1 MLKGEHKILGVIWNV
16 DADEL
21 VFNNEPIFQEALR
34 TEPTK
39 HSIVSIVSKI
49 FDPLGIL
56 SPVVIVF
63 QLFFQELCLSKVTWD
78 EILGEDLQKKWRDLL
93 SGLKTEELLRVPR
106 YCLPTVR
113 MGVKLIGFCD
123 ASIRAYTA
131 VVYLQDQ
138 NQGCSLIASKTRV
151 APAQAQTIPRLELLG
166 ALLLLRLMLCI
177 KESLSSIV
185 SECKCFTDSS
195 IVLHWI
201 QGTDNNWKP
210 FVQHRVM
217 EIQEKVAGQ
226 HRNYCR
232 GKDNPANLQSRG
244 ATLGELQKESVWLHG
259 PMWLRGTES
268 RVLELGASL
277 PPECLEEL

>member
-1 MLKGEHKILGVIWNV
+1 MGVIWNV

-21 VFNNEPIFQEALR
+21 VFNIEPIFQEALR

-39 HSIVSIVSKI
+39 RSIVSIVSKI

-56 SPVVIVF
+56 LPVVIVF
-63 QLFFQELCLSKVTWD
+63 KIFFQELCLSKVTWD
-78 EILGEDLQKKWRDLL
+78 EILGEDLQRKWRDLL

-106 YCLPTVR
+106 CYLPTVR
-113 MGVKLIGFCD
+113 TGVKLIGFCD
-123 ASIRAYTA
+123 ASIRAYAA

-138 NQGCSLIASKTRV
+138 NQGCSFIPSKTRV

-166 ALLLLRLMLCI
+166 ALLLSRLMLSI

-201 QGTDNNWKP
+201 
-210 FVQHRVM
+210 
-217 EIQEKVAGQ
+217 
-226 HRNYCR
+226 
-232 GKDNPANLQSRG
+232 
-244 ATLGELQKESVWLHG
+244 
-259 PMWLRGTES
+259 
-268 RVLELGASL
+268 
-277 PPECLEEL
+277 

>member
-1 MLKGEHKILGVIWNV
+1 MGRLTPALKGEHKILGVIWNV

-21 VFNNEPIFQEALR
+21 VFNIEPIFQEALR

-39 HSIVSIVSKI
+39 RSIVSIVSKI

-56 SPVVIVF
+56 LPVVIVF
-63 QLFFQELCLSKVTWD
+63 KIFFQELCLSKVTWD
-78 EILGEDLQKKWRDLL
+78 EILGEDLQRKWRDLL

-106 YCLPTVR
+106 CYLPTVR
-113 MGVKLIGFCD
+113 TGVKLIGFCD
-123 ASIRAYTA
+123 ASIRAYAA

-138 NQGCSLIASKTRV
+138 NQGCSFIPSKTRV

-166 ALLLLRLMLCI
+166 ALLLSRLMLSI

-201 QGTDNNWKP
+201 
-210 FVQHRVM
+210 
-217 EIQEKVAGQ
+217 
-226 HRNYCR
+226 
-232 GKDNPANLQSRG
+232 
-244 ATLGELQKESVWLHG
+244 
-259 PMWLRGTES
+259 
-268 RVLELGASL
+268 
-277 PPECLEEL
+277 